1 MIPDLKA
8 ENIEHWFDAVV
19 LQSILLS
26 IFLVKFDL
34 VVRLALKMSWL
45 EA

>member
-8 ENIEHWFDAVV
+8 ENNWFDAEV

-26 IFLVKFDL
+26 IFLVKFVL